1 MRDLLGKTAL
11 VTGGGKGVGKEI
23 ARSLAGRG
31 ADVVINCFHSYAI
44 AKATKA
50 ELEEATG
57 ARISLVRASVAKVEQ
72 VRSSSNRSKRSTAV
86 SISWSTMRH
95 RDGSGPS
102 PRSNQNTSPELST
115 PTSSGA
121 SGAAFTPPR

>member
-1 MRDLLGKTAL
+1 MRDLVGKTAL

-23 ARSLAGRG
+23 ARSLASRG
-31 ADVVINCFHSYAI
+31 ADVIINCFHSYAI

-57 ARISLVRASVAKVEQ
+57 ARISLMRGSVAKVEQ
-72 VRSSSNRSKRSTAV
+72 VRQLFEQVEAEHGGLDILVNNAASGRL
-86 SISWSTMRH
+86 
-95 RDGSGPS
+95 GPS
-102 PRSNQNTSPELST
+102 PRSNLNTSRELST

-121 SGAAFTPPR
+121 SGAASTPPP